1 MVTICG
7 ITNIHLLE
15 NETIQLMG
23 VGACDLVKKNPV
35 SISYVDSKV
44 QCVKLGMFWKLLND
58 SDHNKGIDNDD
69 SSEQFK

>member
-1 MVTICG
+1 MVTIYG

-35 SISYVDSKV
+35 LISYVDSKV
-44 QCVKLGMFWKLLND
+44 QCVKLGMFWKLND
-58 SDHNKGIDNDD
+58 SGHNKGIDNED